1 MNNLEFN
8 ELNIKVSGP
17 ENGVVRLD
25 WFGKSNDRQP
35 RTVLDPFFQ
44 EVTGFAQQNSAK
56 VEMHFEQLEYFNSS
70 TITTIIQ
77 VIQDFRAKNIG
88 LVILYNGALKWQ
100 KLSFEALRIFEKSD
114 KLLEIKTL

>member
-1 MNNLEFN
+1 MKDLEFN
-8 ELNIKVSGP
+8 ELNIKVGGP
-17 ENGVVRLD
+17 ENGVIRLN
-25 WFGKSNDRQP
+25 WLGKSNDRQP

-44 EVTGFAQQNSAK
+44 EITAGAQQHSAK